1 MTPSRS
7 GPEARATQAS
17 EDRRLVARV
26 REGDAAALE
35 SLYDRYGSAA
45 YGLARRVLADP
56 TLAQD
61 VVQEVF
67 LVVWRDHGRY
77 DETRGPFAGWLL
89 AVVHHKAVDLV
100 RREET
105 LRRRHT
111 AAELLE
117 LHETA
122 AGAVDDE
129 VWTGLRGERVR
140 AALGGL
146 PAPQREA
153 LTLAYYGGYTQR
165 EIASLT
171 DTPLGTVKTRM
182 LAGMR
187 RLRGVLDGLSDS
199 TLDLDGGRGGAPGA
213 SAGGT
218 A

>member
-1 MTPSRS
+1 M
-7 GPEARATQAS
+7 
-17 EDRRLVARV
+17 
-26 REGDAAALE
+26 
-35 SLYDRYGSAA
+35 
-45 YGLARRVLADP
+45 
-56 TLAQD
+56 
-61 VVQEVF
+61 
-67 LVVWRDHGRY
+67 WRDHGRY

-122 AGAVDDE
+122 ARRGRRR
-129 VWTGLRGERVR
+129 GLDRAAGERVR